1 MLYCALT
8 GQLIAKSL
16 DAVKLHMKGKK
27 FERAKG
33 ARTSWGRCELG
44 GGVNLGAA

>member
-27 FERAKG
+27 FIRAKG
-33 ARTSWGRCELG
+33 GNMPPPPPRWTWVLFLPVR
-44 GGVNLGAA
+44 

>member
-27 FERAKG
+27 FQRAKG
-33 ARTSWGRCELG
+33 ELVFRAG
-44 GGVNLGAA
+44 CSPRESSL